1 LWGYMPKMNYSKT
14 EESFHEGMRKWE
26 IGRLFELTEKNIEA
40 RKNRKNKIL
49 LKKLTHQIKSLDRR
63 KVKAYR
69 TFQTDLEEIKRWQG
83 LNTLSEKDLQ
93 AVTRL
98 QEKIDKLTEEA
109 KNQTPLSAEEKAV
122 EKERVSQSNKRF
134 NVQGHWLPL

>member
-1 LWGYMPKMNYSKT
+1 MSKMNYSKT

-40 RKNRKNKIL
+40 RKNKKTKML
-49 LKKLTHQIKSLDRR
+49 LKKLEHQIKSLDRR
-63 KVKAYR
+63 KVKSYL
-69 TFQTDLEEIKRWQG
+69 TFQTDLEELKRLQG
-83 LNTLSEKDLQ
+83 LTNLSEEDLQ
-93 AVTRL
+93 AVMRL
-98 QEKIDKLTEEA
+98 KEKIDKITEEA

-122 EKERVSQSNKRF
+122 EKERISQINKRF